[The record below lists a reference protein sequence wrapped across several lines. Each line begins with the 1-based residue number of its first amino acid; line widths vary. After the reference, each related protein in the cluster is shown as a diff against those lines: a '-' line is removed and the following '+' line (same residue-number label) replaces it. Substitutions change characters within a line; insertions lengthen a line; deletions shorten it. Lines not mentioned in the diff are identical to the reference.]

1 MAKKPTAH
9 YDEIGYWSEVKLD
22 IIRKY
27 AGAYSTIMAKQSFVK
42 RHVYIDAF
50 AGAGTHVSKT
60 TGETIAGSPVNAMA
74 IQPKFSEL
82 HFIDL
87 NGRRTAELRRL
98 AADDPRVHVHDG
110 DCNEV
115 LLRDVFPRCRYEDY
129 SRALCLLDPYK
140 LNVNWEVLRTAGH
153 MKSIDVF
160 YNFMI
165 MDANMNVFMRDP
177 SKVTPEQAARMDA
190 VWGDASWRAAAYR
203 QTEDLF
209 GTHEEKAT
217 NEAIAEA
224 FRERLKT
231 VAGFAHVPKPIPM
244 RNSRGAT
251 VYYLYFATPKP
262 VAAKIVADIFNTY
275 RDREAA

>member
-1 MAKKPTAH
+1 
-9 YDEIGYWSEVKLD
+9 
-22 IIRKY
+22 
-27 AGAYSTIMAKQSFVK
+27 
-42 RHVYIDAF
+42 
-50 AGAGTHVSKT
+50 
-60 TGETIAGSPVNAMA
+60 
-74 IQPKFSEL
+74 
-82 HFIDL
+82 
-87 NGRRTAELRRL
+87 
-98 AADDPRVHVHDG
+98 
-110 DCNEV
+110 
-115 LLRDVFPRCRYEDY
+115 
-129 SRALCLLDPYK
+129 
-140 LNVNWEVLRTAGH
+140 
-153 MKSIDVF
+153 
-160 YNFMI
+160 
-165 MDANMNVFMRDP
+165 MDANINVFMRDP